1 MFGYRSILQE
11 PPRPVVIR
19 ESRRAPWLAVGVVC
33 FGAFMGQLDASI
45 VAITFPAME
54 HEFSAP
60 VAAVQWVSLG
70 YLLGLIAMLA
80 PAGRLGD
87 AIGRKLVYTYG
98 FAFFTVAS
106 AACGLA
112 PSLGVLVALRLAQ
125 AAGAAMLQANSVAL
139 VTTSAP
145 KARMRFALG
154 VQAGAQ
160 SVGLALGPTLGG
172 LLTATAGWRAVYWVN
187 VPVGLVAVVAGRYL
201 LPRTR
206 HFSPPGKFDA
216 PGTGLLVIATSAL
229 LLALSAVSGLSLPA
243 WLTAFLAVLA
253 VAATAAFI
261 RREARAGHP
270 LIPVRLLRS
279 RPLALG
285 LAGAAC
291 GYLALFGPLVLIPQV
306 LARGPGGTA
315 RAGLLLSALPL
326 GFGLAALLGDLVLP
340 EAWGDRRRA
349 LAGAVLTCAVMGASI
364 VVPVTQATVVPQLA
378 LAGVGLGI
386 FVPANNA
393 VIMRGIADSSA
404 SLVGGL
410 VSMARGIGTTFG
422 ISLMALAWHL
432 GTQSSQAGNPEY
444 PGSEQARPAFAV
456 LAVVA
461 AAAATIALASR
472 AQARRPAK
480 RPREA
485 DRQVPTSEGN
495 PAQQQAGRDGA
506 APGSDQKGA
515 DQAGGEQIGPELAD
529 IVSRLRRAMRRAARA
544 TDPALGLSVAQLELL
559 SCITEHPGIRPSQ
572 LARLLRLAP
581 SSVATLLGGLQSAGY
596 VRRTPGGDSD
606 GDRRTVSLDLSEA
619 GAQAVSRWHRVNEDI
634 IQAALAALPHRDRAA
649 LRDAAPAL
657 RDLTTSIDA
666 QAD

>member
-1 MFGYRSILQE
+1 MFGYRIILHE

-19 ESRRAPWLAVGVVC
+19 ENRRAPWFAVGVVC

-54 HEFSAP
+54 HEFGAP
-60 VAAVQWVSLG
+60 VAAVQWVSLS

-112 PSLGVLVALRLAQ
+112 PSLGALVVLRLAQ

-145 KARMRFALG
+145 KARMRLALG

-187 VPVGLVAVVAGRYL
+187 VPVGLVALVAGRYL

-206 HFSPPGKFDA
+206 QFSPPGKFDG
-216 PGTGLLVIATSAL
+216 PGIVLLVVATSAL
-229 LLALSAVSGLSLPA
+229 LLALSVVSGLNLPA
-243 WLTAFLAVLA
+243 WLAALLAVLA
-253 VAATAAFI
+253 LVAAVAFL
-261 RREARAGHP
+261 RREARTAHP

-291 GYLALFGPLVLIPQV
+291 GYLVLFGPLVLIPQV
-306 LARGPGGTA
+306 LARGPAGTA

-326 GFGLAALLGDLVLP
+326 GFGLAALLGDMVLP
-340 EAWGDRRRA
+340 KAWGDRRRG
-349 LAGAVLTCAVMGASI
+349 LAGALLTCAVMGAS
-364 VVPVTQATVVPQLA
+364 VLFPLTQATVVPQLA

-386 FVPANNA
+386 FVPANNT

-422 ISLMALAWHL
+422 ISMMALAWHL
-432 GTQSSQAGNPEY
+432 GTQSSQAGNHGY
-444 PGSEQARPAFAV
+444 SGSEQARPAFAV
-456 LAVVA
+456 LAIVA

-472 AQARRPAK
+472 ARARGPVQ
-480 RPREA
+480 RPRKADPSGA
-485 DRQVPTSEGN
+485 DR
-495 PAQQQAGRDGA
+495 
-506 APGSDQKGA
+506 
-515 DQAGGEQIGPELAD
+515 
-529 IVSRLRRAMRRAARA
+529 
-544 TDPALGLSVAQLELL
+544 
-559 SCITEHPGIRPSQ
+559 
-572 LARLLRLAP
+572 
-581 SSVATLLGGLQSAGY
+581 
-596 VRRTPGGDSD
+596 
-606 GDRRTVSLDLSEA
+606 
-619 GAQAVSRWHRVNEDI
+619 
-634 IQAALAALPHRDRAA
+634 
-649 LRDAAPAL
+649 
-657 RDLTTSIDA
+657 
-666 QAD
+666 